1 MANDFLSQI
10 LGHVLTGTGAGAAGA
25 EAGAGAQQQNPRLD
39 TIGSMGSLGDLLG
52 GLMGGSAGTAG
63 GLGGFGSGGS
73 SLGGLGGGKGALVAM
88 LLPMAMQWVKR
99 SGGVSS
105 VLDRFQQKGY
115 SQQAASWV
123 STGENESIAPQAI
136 NQVVGS
142 DELSRLSQ
150 QLGMGVSADDVA
162 SGMAHIL
169 PQVVSHLTPQG
180 EVPLDADNRLDNGIS
195 NLDQLMSQV
204 KNH

>member
-10 LGHVLTGTGAGAAGA
+10 LGHVLTAAGA
-25 EAGAGAQQQNPRLD
+25 GEGAQQQNPRLD
-39 TIGSMGSLGDLLG
+39 TIGSMGRLGDLLG

-63 GLGGFGSGGS
+63 GLGGLGSGGS
-73 SLGGLGGGKGALVAM
+73 SLGGLGGGKGALMAM

-105 VLDRFQQKGY
+105 VLDRFQQTGY

-150 QLGMGVSADDVA
+150 QLGVGADDVA

-195 NLDQLMSQV
+195 TLDQLMGQV

>member
-10 LGHVLTGTGAGAAGA
+10 LGHVLTDAGAG
-25 EAGAGAQQQNPRLD
+25 EGAQQQNPRLD
-39 TIGSMGSLGDLLG
+39 TIGSMGRLGDLLG

-63 GLGGFGSGGS
+63 GLGSGGS
-73 SLGGLGGGKGALVAM
+73 SLGGLGGGKGALMAM

-105 VLDRFQQKGY
+105 VLDRFQQTGY

-150 QLGMGVSADDVA
+150 QLGVGADDVA

-195 NLDQLMSQV
+195 TLDQLMGQV

>member
-10 LGHVLTGTGAGAAGA
+10 LGHVLTGAGAG
-25 EAGAGAQQQNPRLD
+25 EGAQQQNPRLD

-52 GLMGGSAGTAG
+52 GLMGGSAGPAG
-63 GLGGFGSGGS
+63 GLGGFGRGGS

-150 QLGMGVSADDVA
+150 QLGVGADDVA

-195 NLDQLMSQV
+195 TLDQLMGQV

>member
-10 LGHVLTGTGAGAAGA
+10 LGHVLTGTGTGAGAG
-25 EAGAGAQQQNPRLD
+25 EGAQQQNPRLD
-39 TIGSMGSLGDLLG
+39 TNGSMGSLGDLLG
-52 GLMGGSAGTAG
+52 GLMGGGAGPAG
-63 GLGGFGSGGS
+63 GLGGLGGLGSGGS
-73 SLGGLGGGKGALVAM
+73 SLGGLGGGKGALMAM

-150 QLGMGVSADDVA
+150 QLGVGADDVA

>member
-10 LGHVLTGTGAGAAGA
+10 LGHVLTDAGAG
-25 EAGAGAQQQNPRLD
+25 EGAQQQNPRLD
-39 TIGSMGSLGDLLG
+39 TIGSMGRLGDLLG

-63 GLGGFGSGGS
+63 GLGGLGSGGS
-73 SLGGLGGGKGALVAM
+73 SLGGLGGGKGALMAM

-150 QLGMGVSADDVA
+150 QLGVGADDVA

-169 PQVVSHLTPQG
+169 PQVVSHLTPHG

>member
-1 MANDFLSQI
+1 MANDLLGQI
-10 LGHVLTGTGAGAAGA
+10 LSSVLTGAGAH
-25 EAGAGAQQQNPRLD
+25 QQSPGGD
-39 TIGSMGSLGDLLG
+39 TIGSAGSRGGGLGDLLG
-52 GLMGGSAGTAG
+52 GLMGGNARPAG
-63 GLGGFGSGGS
+63 GLGGYSTGE
-73 SLGGLGGGKGALVAM
+73 LGGKGALMAM

-142 DELSRLSQ
+142 DELDSLSQ
-150 QLGMGVSADDVA
+150 QLGVGTDEVA
-162 SGMAHIL
+162 SSMAHIL
-169 PQVVSHLTPQG
+169 PEVMSHLTPQG
-180 EVPLDADNRLDNGIS
+180 EVSPDADNMLNNGIS
-195 NLDQLMSQV
+195 NLDQMMSQV
-204 KNH
+204 KNR